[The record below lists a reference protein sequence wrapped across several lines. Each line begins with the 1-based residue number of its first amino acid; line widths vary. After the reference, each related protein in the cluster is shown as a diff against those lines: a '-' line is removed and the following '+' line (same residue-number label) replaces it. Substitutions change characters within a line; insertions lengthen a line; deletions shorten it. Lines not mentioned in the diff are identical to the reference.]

1 MKKMNWKRTV
11 HTCYGCEYYHD
22 ENGFNNKG
30 YNSKYCGK
38 DHYKCPYFLGI
49 ADEAVEKWETE
60 RSKKTRQN
68 EFLNM
73 FPNSL
78 KDGGVLVVR
87 PSKTVKENTGL
98 RRNENVQIF

>member
-1 MKKMNWKRTV
+1 MSGGRRMKKMNWKRTV

-49 ADEAVEKWETE
+49 AGEAVEKQTA
-60 RSKKTRQN
+60 
-68 EFLNM
+68 
-73 FPNSL
+73 
-78 KDGGVLVVR
+78 
-87 PSKTVKENTGL
+87 KE
-98 RRNENVQIF
+98 EK